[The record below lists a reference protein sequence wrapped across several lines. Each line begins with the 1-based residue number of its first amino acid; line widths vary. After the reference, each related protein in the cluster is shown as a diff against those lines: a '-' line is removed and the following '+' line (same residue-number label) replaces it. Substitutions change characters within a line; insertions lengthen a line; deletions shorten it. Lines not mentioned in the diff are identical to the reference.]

1 VKGLKTY
8 FYTRDGELKAVDDL
22 SFHVNRSESIGLVG
36 ESACGKSVS
45 ALSVMRLIPYPPG
58 VIIGGEIMFDGVP
71 LRDFDIHSYRQ
82 RIGYVPQDRRIF
94 PTLTVQDNLEVIER
108 KVEGGWTVDKVFS
121 IFPILEPLKSR
132 KGMHLSGGEQQIL
145 AVARPLM
152 TNPKLL
158 LLDEPSEGLAPL
170 IVKAIEELVKRIIA
184 TGISAVVAE
193 QNMRFAMKITQR
205 GYIIDK
211 GRIHH
216 QGAMEELKEDQE
228 IIGKYLAV

>member
-1 VKGLKTY
+1 MLEVNEIHTYYGRSQILQGISLNLQKGEVICLLGRNGAGKTTTLRSIMG
-8 FYTRDGELKAVDDL
+8 FTPPRSGNIKFEGLELTKKL
-22 SFHVNRSESIGLVG
+22 PYEI
-36 ESACGKSVS
+36 C
-45 ALSVMRLIPYPPG
+45 RLG
-58 VIIGGEIMFDGVP
+58 
-71 LRDFDIHSYRQ
+71 
-82 RIGYVPQDRRIF
+82 IGYVPQDRRIF

-132 KGMHLSGGEQQIL
+132 KGRQLSGGEQQIL

-170 IVKAIEELVKRIIA
+170 IVKAIEDLVNRIIT
-184 TGISAVVAE
+184 TGISVLLAE
-193 QNMRFAMKITQR
+193 QNMRFAMHVTQR

-216 QGAMEELKEDQE
+216 QGAVEELKEDQE
-228 IIGKYLAV
+228 IIVKYLAV